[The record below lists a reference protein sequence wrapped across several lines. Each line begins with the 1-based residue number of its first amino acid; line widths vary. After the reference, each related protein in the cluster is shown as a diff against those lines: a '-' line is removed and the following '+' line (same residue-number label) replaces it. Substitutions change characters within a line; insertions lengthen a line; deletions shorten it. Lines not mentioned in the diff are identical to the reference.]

1 MGRHSA
7 LEGAA
12 VDPVVAA
19 ALAQRPAN
27 APAGRHGHAR
37 AEGTESG
44 LGWPGTSTTHEGLG
58 WPGTST
64 THEGLG
70 WPGGMSDQAPQA
82 APDAGQ
88 PERRRG
94 WRRLFRA
101 A

>member
-7 LEGAA
+7 LQGAA

-19 ALAQRPAN
+19 ALAQRPAD

-58 WPGTST
+58 WPG
-64 THEGLG
+64 GI
-70 WPGGMSDQAPQA
+70 SDEARPA
-82 APDAGQ
+82 APAIEA
-88 PERRRG
+88 PRRRG

>member
-7 LEGAA
+7 SEGAA

-19 ALAQRPAN
+19 ALAQRPVD
-27 APAGRHGHAR
+27 APAGRHGDLR
-37 AEGTESG
+37 AEGTRSG

-58 WPGTST
+58 WPGGTSS
-64 THEGLG
+64 EVR
-70 WPGGMSDQAPQA
+70 PAAAAAEPPQ
-82 APDAGQ
+82 
-88 PERRRG
+88 RRRG

>member
-19 ALAQRPAN
+19 ALAQRPAD

-58 WPGTST
+58 WPG
-64 THEGLG
+64 GI
-70 WPGGMSDQAPQA
+70 SDRARRA
-82 APDAGQ
+82 APDAEQ
-88 PERRRG
+88 EKRRG

>member
-12 VDPVVAA
+12 VHPVVAA
-19 ALAQRPAN
+19 ALAQRTAEV
-27 APAGRHGHAR
+27 PAGRHGDLH

-44 LGWPGTSTTHEGLG
+44 LGWPGD
-58 WPGTST
+58 PT

-70 WPGGMSDQAPQA
+70 WPGGTTQQA
-82 APDAGQ
+82 AVAAPPVEPQ
-88 PERRRG
+88 RRRG

>member
-7 LEGAA
+7 LQGAA

-19 ALAQRPAN
+19 ALAQRPAD

-58 WPGTST
+58 WPG
-64 THEGLG
+64 
-70 WPGGMSDQAPQA
+70 GMTQQTVVDAPPAEEPQ
-82 APDAGQ
+82 
-88 PERRRG
+88 RRRG

>member
-7 LEGAA
+7 LEGDA
-12 VDPVVAA
+12 VDPLVAA
-19 ALAQRPAN
+19 ALAQRPADT
-27 APAGRHGHAR
+27 PAGRHGHAR

-58 WPGTST
+58 WPG
-64 THEGLG
+64 GI
-70 WPGGMSDQAPQA
+70 SDQAPQA
-82 APDAGQ
+82 GPEAEQ
-88 PERRRG
+88 PEKRRG

>member
-7 LEGAA
+7 SEGAA

-19 ALAQRPAN
+19 ALAQRPAD

-58 WPGTST
+58 WPG
-64 THEGLG
+64 GI
-70 WPGGMSDQAPQA
+70 SDQAPEA
-82 APDAGQ
+82 APDAEQ
-88 PERRRG
+88 PEKRRG

>member
-1 MGRHSA
+1 VGRHSA

-19 ALAQRPAN
+19 ALAQRPAD

-58 WPGTST
+58 WPG
-64 THEGLG
+64 
-70 WPGGMSDQAPQA
+70 GMSDQAPQV
-82 APDAGQ
+82 APDAEQ
-88 PERRRG
+88 PEKRRG

>member
-58 WPGTST
+58 WPG
-64 THEGLG
+64 
-70 WPGGMSDQAPQA
+70 GMTDEALRSAPTA
-82 APDAGQ
+82 EP
-88 PERRRG
+88 PRKRRG

>member
-1 MGRHSA
+1 VGRHSA
-7 LEGAA
+7 LEGGA

-19 ALAQRPAN
+19 ALAQRPAD
-27 APAGRHGHAR
+27 APAGRHGDAR

-58 WPGTST
+58 WPG
-64 THEGLG
+64 GI
-70 WPGGMSDQAPQA
+70 SDQAPQA
-82 APDAGQ
+82 APDAAQ
-88 PERRRG
+88 PQRRRG

>member
-19 ALAQRPAN
+19 ALARRSAD
-27 APAGRHGHAR
+27 APAGRHGELH

-58 WPGTST
+58 WPGGTSNQV
-64 THEGLG
+64 
-70 WPGGMSDQAPQA
+70 DQAPADTGRPQ
-82 APDAGQ
+82 
-88 PERRRG
+88 RRRG

>member
-7 LEGAA
+7 SEGAA
-12 VDPVVAA
+12 VHPVVAA
-19 ALAQRPAN
+19 ALAQRPAD
-27 APAGRHGHAR
+27 APAGRHGDLH

-44 LGWPGTSTTHEGLG
+44 LGWPGS
-58 WPGTST
+58 ST

-70 WPGGMSDQAPQA
+70 WPGGMSNEVRQA
-82 APDAGQ
+82 APAAEPPQ
-88 PERRRG
+88 RRRG

>member
-19 ALAQRPAN
+19 ALAQRSADV
-27 APAGRHGHAR
+27 PAGRHGVPR
-37 AEGTESG
+37 AEATESG
-44 LGWPGTSTTHEGLG
+44 LGWPGD
-58 WPGTST
+58 PT

-70 WPGGMSDQAPQA
+70 WPGGISDQAPQA
-82 APDAGQ
+82 ASDDGQ
-88 PERRRG
+88 PQRRRG

>member
-19 ALAQRPAN
+19 ALAQRPAD

-58 WPGTST
+58 WPG
-64 THEGLG
+64 
-70 WPGGMSDQAPQA
+70 GMSDQAAQV
-82 APDAGQ
+82 APDAEQ
-88 PERRRG
+88 PGKRRG

>member
-7 LEGAA
+7 SEGAA

-19 ALAQRPAN
+19 ALAQRSAD
-27 APAGRHGHAR
+27 APAGRHGDLR
-37 AEGTESG
+37 AEGGGSG
-44 LGWPGTSTTHEGLG
+44 LGWPGD
-58 WPGTST
+58 PT

-70 WPGGMSDQAPQA
+70 WPGGMTQETVVA
-82 APDAGQ
+82 APPTEEPQ
-88 PERRRG
+88 RRRG

>member
-19 ALAQRPAN
+19 ALAQRPAD

-58 WPGTST
+58 WPG
-64 THEGLG
+64 
-70 WPGGMSDQAPQA
+70 GMSDQAPQA
-82 APDAGQ
+82 VPDAEQ
-88 PERRRG
+88 PEKRRG

>member
-7 LEGAA
+7 PEGAA

-19 ALAQRPAN
+19 ALAQRPVD
-27 APAGRHGHAR
+27 APAGRHGDLR
-37 AEGTESG
+37 AEGTRS
-44 LGWPGTSTTHEGLG
+44 GLG

-70 WPGGMSDQAPQA
+70 WPGGMTDEAPQA
-82 APDAGQ
+82 VPAAEP
-88 PERRRG
+88 PRRRRD

>member
-19 ALAQRPAN
+19 ALAQRPAD

-58 WPGTST
+58 WPGGTSN
-64 THEGLG
+64 EV
-70 WPGGMSDQAPQA
+70 DQAPADTGRPQ
-82 APDAGQ
+82 
-88 PERRRG
+88 RRRG
-94 WRRLFRA
+94 WWRLFRA

>member
-58 WPGTST
+58 WPG
-64 THEGLG
+64 
-70 WPGGMSDQAPQA
+70 GMSDQAPQV
-82 APDAGQ
+82 APDAEQ
-88 PERRRG
+88 PGKRRR

>member
-7 LEGAA
+7 LEGAS

-19 ALAQRPAN
+19 ALARRPAD
-27 APAGRHGHAR
+27 APAGRHGDLR

-58 WPGTST
+58 WPG
-64 THEGLG
+64 
-70 WPGGMSDQAPQA
+70 GMSAPGSRADVPAESPQTPA
-82 APDAGQ
+82 RP
-88 PERRRG
+88 RG
-94 WRRLFRA
+94 WRRFFRA

>member
-19 ALAQRPAN
+19 ALAQRPAD

-58 WPGTST
+58 WPG
-64 THEGLG
+64 
-70 WPGGMSDQAPQA
+70 GMSDQAPQV
-82 APDAGQ
+82 APDAEQ
-88 PERRRG
+88 PGKRRR

>member
-19 ALAQRPAN
+19 ALARRPAD
-27 APAGRHGHAR
+27 APAGRHGDLHA
-37 AEGTESG
+37 EVTESG

-58 WPGTST
+58 WPGGTSS
-64 THEGLG
+64 EVR
-70 WPGGMSDQAPQA
+70 PAAAAAEPPQ
-82 APDAGQ
+82 
-88 PERRRG
+88 RRRG

>member
-7 LEGAA
+7 LQGAA

-19 ALAQRPAN
+19 ALARRPAD
-27 APAGRHGHAR
+27 APAGRHGDLH

-58 WPGTST
+58 WPG
-64 THEGLG
+64 GI
-70 WPGGMSDQAPQA
+70 SDEAPQV
-82 APDAGQ
+82 APAVEV
-88 PERRRG
+88 PPRRRG
-94 WRRLFRA
+94 WRRPFRA

>member
-7 LEGAA
+7 SEGAA

-19 ALAQRPAN
+19 ALAQRPAD

-44 LGWPGTSTTHEGLG
+44 LGWPGTSTR
-58 WPGTST
+58 
-64 THEGLG
+64 HEGLG
-70 WPGGMSDQAPQA
+70 WPGGISDQAPEA

-88 PERRRG
+88 PRKRRG

>member
-7 LEGAA
+7 LEGAS

-19 ALAQRPAN
+19 ALARRPAD
-27 APAGRHGHAR
+27 APAGRHGDLR

-58 WPGTST
+58 WPGGTS
-64 THEGLG
+64 
-70 WPGGMSDQAPQA
+70 SDVDQAPA
-82 APDAGQ
+82 ATGGPQ
-88 PERRRG
+88 RRRG